1 MTPSTS
7 TPIAVDAVARPAS
20 EAADIV
26 QRLKL
31 VSFCTENIY
40 YPPVA
45 ATAAEAADTIQ
56 ALREIADAAR
66 AVLAFRVNEPCR
78 GDLRDTDKSRDAL
91 SVLDYAV
98 AAYDSAMKG

>member
-1 MTPSTS
+1 MTS
-7 TPIAVDAVARPAS
+7 
-20 EAADIV
+20 DIV
-26 QRLKL
+26 ERLRNACEDGCDPDL
-31 VSFCTENIY
+31 IY
-40 YPPVA
+40 
-45 ATAAEAADTIQ
+45 EAADTIQ

-98 AAYDSAMKG
+98 AAYDAAMSTATPSPHTIGAEAGPTGA